1 MRLRVLVYFNSL
13 GSGHLAG
20 NLFLD
25 KFVSASSLG
34 LNIQDLLNFFSFDR
48 HIVGKISHLN
58 NKTLYFLQMKVE
70 RPNQSY
76 SLHCAVVLSAEDT

>member
-1 MRLRVLVYFNSL
+1 MRLRFLVYLKSL
-13 GSGHLAG
+13 GSGNLTR

-25 KFVSASSLG
+25 KFVSASSFG
-34 LNIQDLLNFFSFDR
+34 LNIQDLLNFFSSIR
-48 HIVGKISHLN
+48 HIMGKISHLN
-58 NKTLYFLQMKVE
+58 NKSHYFLQMKVE